1 MERNAK
7 NLRESPQGGRHLH
20 YSLQN
25 QRKEKRSRIKGARCK
40 KFSYANVFLTII
52 KASFIEKAI
61 IERPFDAPP
70 SSLLAKQFRLG
81 TFGESYNNEA
91 T

>member
-1 MERNAK
+1 MRK
-7 NLRESPQGGRHLH
+7 NYVKAHKGGATCTTLYRI
-20 YSLQN
+20 N
-25 QRKEKRSRIKGARCK
+25 VRKKRSRIKGARGK
-40 KFSYANVFLTII
+40 KLPYANVFLTII

>member
-1 MERNAK
+1 MRK
-7 NLRESPQGGRHLH
+7 NYVKAHKGGATCITL
-20 YSLQN
+20 YKIN
-25 QRKEKRSRIKGARCK
+25 VRKKRFRIKGARGK
-40 KFSYANVFLTII
+40 KLSYANVFLTII

-61 IERPFDAPP
+61 IEPPFDPAPSP
-70 SSLLAKQFRLG
+70 LLHKQFRLG